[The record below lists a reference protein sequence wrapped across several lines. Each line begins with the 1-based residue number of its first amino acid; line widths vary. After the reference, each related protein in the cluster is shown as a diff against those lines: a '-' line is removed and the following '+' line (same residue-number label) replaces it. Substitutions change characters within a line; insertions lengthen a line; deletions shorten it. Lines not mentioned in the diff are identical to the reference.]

1 MAIQSTIKSTIRIH
15 PLVPSSHI
23 SRCTS
28 LISAAL
34 CSLIAHS
41 MDLSLTAGD
50 LSLNDLSNPLDPE
63 VAQAI
68 HLSAA
73 PPLIASILATDPSK
87 STPESRA
94 VVWAFLRQAWN
105 YDAAT
110 EGEWLLGV
118 DEALSWLR
126 RSVSRRDQ
134 TKVSEELSTGLT
146 GLAANSTLPESERE
160 FAIRHLGAF
169 YSNQP
174 CDFDALRVLSGV
186 LQEDLTRPLCGVALQ
201 AIAQTGTE
209 HAPLWGMVRHRA
221 LTIAADPSAH
231 VRNRLAVFELV
242 AAKCWTEFEP
252 VICER
257 LCIAQR
263 VSERVAAFQTLTQIG
278 DDDTRRWIE
287 TLPAEKD
294 SLSTGA
300 REAALQRLLS
310 QSALQNCVESNPD

>member
-1 MAIQSTIKSTIRIH
+1 M
-15 PLVPSSHI
+15 
-23 SRCTS
+23 
-28 LISAAL
+28 
-34 CSLIAHS
+34 AHS
-41 MDLSLTAGD
+41 MDLSSTAGD
-50 LSLNDLSNPLDPE
+50 QSSNDLSYPVDPE

-68 HLSAA
+68 HMSAA
-73 PPLIASILATDPSK
+73 PPLIASILATDPSE
-87 STPESRA
+87 STPELRA

-126 RSVSRRDQ
+126 RSVSGGDQ

-169 YSNQP
+169 YSDHQG
-174 CDFDALRVLSGV
+174 DFDALRVLSGV
-186 LQEDLTRPLCGVALQ
+186 LQEDSRRPLCGVALQ
-201 AIAQTGTE
+201 AIAQTGTD
-209 HAPLWGMVRHRA
+209 HSPLWGMVRHRA
-221 LTIAADPSAH
+221 LTIAANPSAH
-231 VRNRLAVFELV
+231 VRNRIAVFELV

-294 SLSTGA
+294 SLSATA

-310 QSALQNCVESNPD
+310 QPALQNCVESNPD